1 MIVPGAKNGWKENGF
16 LVISLIAGI
25 LLFMLSI
32 DILTFS
38 LGRINNK
45 VANEIFMATKNPF
58 VGLFVGILM
67 TALIQSS
74 STISAM
80 VVAVVASGSID
91 LAQAVPVIM
100 GANIGTTLTSNLV
113 ALSFIMNKKRFKK
126 ALSAAVLH
134 DFFNIITV
142 IILFP
147 LEVYFGLL
155 SQLASYITQSLFV
168 GFADAGEGYGSQG
181 IFLRP
186 ITLWLNEQWVYHLVG
201 LLIGICLLIISIKLL
216 SSLTYRSLISPQFQK
231 VSKHVFKQPFRAF
244 SYGVFATAAVQ
255 SSTITTSLIVTFV
268 ANGRVSLKKIF
279 PFILGANIGTTITAA
294 IAALYKTEAAISIAI
309 VHFLFNGIGTLIFLP
324 LPGIRNIPVRLASLF
339 GKQTV
344 KTRYVGILYI
354 LLTFFIIPF
363 FLIFFSKGDATGTVE
378 KEQISPAKKEVS
390 HAALIRHDPL
400 EMSKRWN

>member
-1 MIVPGAKNGWKENGF
+1 MIETRPKKGWQVNGKVILTV
-16 LVISLIAGI
+16 LVGV

-32 DILTFS
+32 DLMTYS
-38 LGRINNK
+38 LGRMNNQ
-45 VANEIFMATKNPF
+45 VANEIFLATKNPF

-74 STISAM
+74 STTSAM
-80 VVAVVASGSID
+80 VVAVVASGSIE
-91 LAQAVPVIM
+91 LGQAVPLIM

-113 ALSFIMNKKRFKK
+113 ALGFIMNKKRFKK

-134 DFFNIITV
+134 DFFNIITA

-147 LEVYFGLL
+147 LEVYFGFL
-155 SQLASYITQSLFV
+155 SNLASYISQALFV
-168 GFADAGEGYGSQG
+168 GFESTGQGYGTQG

-186 ITLWLNEQWVYHLVG
+186 LTLRLAGQIGYPVLILILGV
-201 LLIGICLLIISIKLL
+201 LLLFLSIKML
-216 SSLTYRSLISPQFQK
+216 SSSTYKSLISPQFDK
-231 VSKHVFKQPFRAF
+231 VSKHIFQLPARAF
-244 SYGVFATAAVQ
+244 AYGVFSTAAVQ

-268 ANGRVSLKKIF
+268 ANGKVSLQKVF
-279 PFILGANIGTTITAA
+279 PFILGANIGTTITAG

-324 LPGIRNIPVRLASLF
+324 FPNIRDIPVRLASLF

-344 KTRYVGILYI
+344 KTRYVGLLYI

-363 FLIFFSKGDATGTVE
+363 FLIFFSKGEASETTE
-378 KEQISPAKKEVS
+378 KEKEAPEKKELGEANVNKP
-390 HAALIRHDPL
+390 APL
-400 EMSKRWN
+400 KMPWQ